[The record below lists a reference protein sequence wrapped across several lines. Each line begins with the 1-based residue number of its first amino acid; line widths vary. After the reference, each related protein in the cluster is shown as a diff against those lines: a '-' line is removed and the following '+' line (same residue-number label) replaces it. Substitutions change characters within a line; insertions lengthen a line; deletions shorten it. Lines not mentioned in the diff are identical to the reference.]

1 MKRLTILGSTG
12 SVGRNALDI
21 VSRHM
26 NWFKVAGLTAGSN
39 VALLEKQIKTF
50 SPEVVALADEVAA
63 RELKKRLGK
72 KHSSSLHILSGLK
85 GVIEVAAYNDSDFV
99 LSAIVGSVGLAPT
112 LSAIRA
118 GKTIGLANKESL
130 VMAGEMVIEE
140 SKKHGVSIL
149 PVDSEH
155 SAIFQCIE
163 GHKKSD
169 LRRIIL
175 TASGGPFADKAMHE
189 LHHITPDDALKHPR
203 WKMGKKI
210 SIDSA
215 TLMNKG
221 LEVVEAHYLFD
232 LPAHKIDV
240 LIHPQSIVHSMVE
253 FLDRSCIAQLSIPDM
268 KGPIA
273 AMLVATKAL
282 ISEGVSLGGTLS
294 FSFVPDEENDGTAGT
309 KFLLEQKGLDAD
321 YCIVGEPSG
330 KMTLFNGHR
339 GCLWLEI
346 ETSGRAAHGSA
357 PWTGINA
364 FEKMVQVVNQIERK
378 IKPKLHA
385 GKGSRDKPGTITVGG
400 KVITGEVPNT
410 VPQTCTMTIDRRLA
424 PGESIEAVKSGFS
437 EILTALAKEDAE
449 FKAEM
454 RVLSG
459 YDPCITPLTSEL
471 VRTVSNAL
479 GSISGES
486 PQVSLMMAGC
496 DMRYFHQKGIPT
508 VVFGPGELS
517 MAHQSDENVA
527 IEELMMGAK
536 VYALSA
542 IRLLGC

>member
-1 MKRLTILGSTG
+1 MLNPLEERVSERLSTSEDEMVCLAKALISVPTADPPGENYEDCARIMVDYLKDMGAQVDVLEVPPQDLPLNPKTGQPLHRPNVVAKIKGAPKGPVLHYNGHYDVVPASAGWTSDPYKPTVKEGRLYGRG
-12 SVGRNALDI
+12 SV
-21 VSRHM
+21 
-26 NWFKVAGLTAGSN
+26 
-39 VALLEKQIKTF
+39 
-50 SPEVVALADEVAA
+50 
-63 RELKKRLGK
+63 
-72 KHSSSLHILSGLK
+72 
-85 GVIEVAAYNDSDFV
+85 
-99 LSAIVGSVGLAPT
+99 
-112 LSAIRA
+112 
-118 GKTIGLANKESL
+118 
-130 VMAGEMVIEE
+130 
-140 SKKHGVSIL
+140 
-149 PVDSEH
+149 
-155 SAIFQCIE
+155 
-163 GHKKSD
+163 
-169 LRRIIL
+169 
-175 TASGGPFADKAMHE
+175 
-189 LHHITPDDALKHPR
+189 
-203 WKMGKKI
+203 
-210 SIDSA
+210 
-215 TLMNKG
+215 
-221 LEVVEAHYLFD
+221 
-232 LPAHKIDV
+232 
-240 LIHPQSIVHSMVE
+240 
-253 FLDRSCIAQLSIPDM
+253 DM